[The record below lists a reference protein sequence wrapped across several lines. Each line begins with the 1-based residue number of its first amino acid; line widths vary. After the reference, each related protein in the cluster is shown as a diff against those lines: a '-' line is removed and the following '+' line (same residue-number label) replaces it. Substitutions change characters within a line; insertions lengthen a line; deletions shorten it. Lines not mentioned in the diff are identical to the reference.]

1 LFDRSYP
8 KDLPWGLLVKTQ
20 QENPFRSKLV
30 VGWWPEASVFKREN
44 DSKQKA
50 NCLW

>member
-1 LFDRSYP
+1 LFNRTYP
-8 KDLPWGLLVKTQ
+8 KALPWGLLVKAQ
-20 QENPFRSKLV
+20 QENHFRSKSI
-30 VGWWPEASVFKREN
+30 VGWWPEASVFKIAN